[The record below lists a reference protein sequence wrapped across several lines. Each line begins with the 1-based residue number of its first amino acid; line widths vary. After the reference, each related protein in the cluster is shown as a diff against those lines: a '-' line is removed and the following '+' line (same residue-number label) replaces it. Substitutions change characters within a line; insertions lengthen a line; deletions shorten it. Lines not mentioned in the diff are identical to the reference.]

1 MQSRKRPF
9 WLLASNYYVL
19 VFAVTAAFFF
29 VAWGVLNEAG
39 DETPWI
45 SAGIAASGIL
55 AGAVVL
61 REVVLRRVQLR
72 AEASER
78 VLKRLH
84 GDIDLRARIEELRLE
99 RKVTAEQNA
108 ILIDGIRSRSQAAFL
123 LSKVSAGHRE
133 VFEICEDYLALTERD
148 LHSIAP
154 NSPRL
159 APLLR
164 GRTRVADLHRRHML
178 KWAEIEATTL
188 LGEANTAGDIERRTS
203 AANRAVAVIDKA
215 LGRYPG
221 EADLLGSRE
230 LLVDLEVS
238 IRVSD
243 IIERAE
249 QAALLGEIDAAIAS
263 YREALAIL
271 SGVAGASS
279 DREEAARQIMSEIE
293 HLSGLERR

>member
-1 MQSRKRPF
+1 M
-9 WLLASNYYVL
+9 A
-19 VFAVTAAFFF
+19 TAFFF
-29 VAWGVLNEAG
+29 VAWGILNEGG

-61 REVVLRRVQLR
+61 REFVLRRVHLR
-72 AEASER
+72 SEANER
-78 VLKRLH
+78 VLQKRR
-84 GDIDLRARIEELRLE
+84 GEIDLRSRIEELRME
-99 RKVTAEQNA
+99 KKVTVEENA
-108 ILIDGIRSRSQAAFL
+108 ILLDGIKTRSQAAFL

-133 VFEICEDYLALTERD
+133 VFEICEQYLALTERD

-188 LGEANTAGDIERRTS
+188 LGEANTAGDIERRTD
-203 AANRAVAVIDKA
+203 AANRAVAVIDVA

-221 EADLLGSRE
+221 ESDLLGSRE

-243 IIERAE
+243 SVERAE
-249 QAALLGEIDAAIAS
+249 QATMLGEIDAAIAS
-263 YREALAIL
+263 YREALTVL
-271 SGVAGASS
+271 AGAEGASA
-279 DREEAARQIMSEIE
+279 DREEAARQIRSEIE
-293 HLSGLERR
+293 HLSGLDRR